1 MTRLMTCE
9 CQQAM
14 TDRGKDNYDD
24 DIASSFYCLS
34 TIL

>member
-1 MTRLMTCE
+1 MTCE

-14 TDRGKDNYDD
+14 TDRGKDKYDD

>member
-1 MTRLMTCE
+1 MTRE

-14 TDRGKDNYDD
+14 TGRGKDNYDD
-24 DIASSFYCLS
+24 DIASPFYCLS